1 MIQNLTKLSVKC
13 SSYNCRTIGAN
24 AAALLLVRTGAE
36 QIFCRDVACYVLCA
50 AEQVVAELRLYV
62 TCSSAGLAASSN
74 PTSKA
79 AGEGA
84 RPTLCGLPG
93 GDCSFILL
101 LRFIHRYPVHQE
113 QRFFMPKRTFQ
124 PNRRHR
130 SKTHGFLTRMKTKA
144 GRAVISRR
152 RAKGRK
158 RVSVK
163 PGFRE

>member
-1 MIQNLTKLSVKC
+1 MVKYESPSQKRRARAPVPHILC
-13 SSYNCRTIGAN
+13 S
-24 AAALLLVRTGAE
+24 
-36 QIFCRDVACYVLCA
+36 
-50 AEQVVAELRLYV
+50 
-62 TCSSAGLAASSN
+62 
-74 PTSKA
+74 P
-79 AGEGA
+79 
-84 RPTLCGLPG
+84 GLPARLQ
-93 GDCSFILL
+93 SFILL
-101 LRFIHRYPVHQE
+101 IRFQRDFVHQE